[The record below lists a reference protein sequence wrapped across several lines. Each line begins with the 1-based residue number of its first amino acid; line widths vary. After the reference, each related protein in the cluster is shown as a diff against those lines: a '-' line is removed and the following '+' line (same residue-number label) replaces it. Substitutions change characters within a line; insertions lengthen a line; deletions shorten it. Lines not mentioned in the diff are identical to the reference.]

1 MTLAHVSDVHFGR
14 LVDSSI
20 VDALVRDVNAQSCAL
35 VMVTGDLT
43 QRARRREFR
52 AARAMLE
59 DYEAPTLVLP
69 GNHDV
74 HAWWHRPDLRLLN
87 PLQRYRRMITPE
99 LMPHYERPGLAAL
112 GINTAHGRTVMGGK
126 CAPGLAE
133 AVEEYFTWQTDDAF
147 KVLAVHHPLAPVEAL
162 GPLDVAKG
170 GETVL
175 KAAARAGVEL
185 VCCGHWHLAHSDAS
199 PLGMASRTIVVL
211 AGTAASNRWR
221 EPQMNF
227 NTWNAIRIT
236 ETTITVEV
244 RRYDVRQSA
253 FVATGVHSFERRG

>member
-14 LVDSSI
+14 LVDSNI
-20 VDALVRDVNAQSCAL
+20 VDALVRDVNVHECTL

-59 DYEAPTLVLP
+59 AIEAPVLVLP

-99 LMPHYERPGLAAL
+99 LMPHFERPGLAAL
-112 GINTAHGRTVMGGK
+112 GINTAHGRTIMGGK
-126 CAPGLAE
+126 CTPGLAE
-133 AVEEYFTWQTDDAF
+133 AVEEYFAQRKGDAF
-147 KVLAVHHPLAPVEAL
+147 KVLTVHHPLAPVEAL

-170 GETVL
+170 GEAVL
-175 KAAARAGVEL
+175 EAAARAGVEL

-199 PLGMASRTIVVL
+199 PAGTASGIIVAL
-211 AGTAASNRWR
+211 AGTAASDRWR
-221 EPQMNF
+221 EPQMNL
-227 NTWNAIRIT
+227 NSWNAIRIAD
-236 ETTITVEV
+236 TTVTVEV
-244 RRYDVRQSA
+244 RRYDFRRKA
-253 FVATGVHSFERRG
+253 FETEKLHSFERLG